1 MGKGEGWGE
10 GLGEG
15 EGQNGNDWDHG
26 LLGCCK
32 SPIHCK
38 LKFDICKGALMHV
51 TLQNYEFYMINHI
64 ILIYFRFVWNFSS
77 MLPDLQ
83 NCT

>member
-26 LLGCCK
+26 ILGCCK

-38 LKFDICKGALMHV
+38 LKFNIRILDPYI
-51 TLQNYEFYMINHI
+51 EFFLYS
-64 ILIYFRFVWNFSS
+64 YDV
-77 MLPDLQ
+77 
-83 NCT
+83 

>member
-38 LKFDICKGALMHV
+38 LKFDICKGALIH
-51 TLQNYEFYMINHI
+51 TLYFYRAM
-64 ILIYFRFVWNFSS
+64 NF
-77 MLPDLQ
+77 
-83 NCT
+83 T

>member
-1 MGKGEGWGE
+1 MKKQILINTQKMGKGEGWGE

-26 LLGCCK
+26 ILGCCK

-38 LKFDICKGALMHV
+38 LKFNIR
-51 TLQNYEFYMINHI
+51 
-64 ILIYFRFVWNFSS
+64 ILDSYIELNFFVI
-77 MLPDLQ
+77 L
-83 NCT
+83 